1 MTSIDSEEEGEAHL
15 FACKCGGNATAV
27 SCGARA
33 MPIDSKVV
41 KIKLPKKRK
50 CNSSWVDKDF
60 SYSASDQWGQ
70 ETMK

>member
-33 MPIDSKVV
+33 VPIDSKVV

-50 CNSSWVDKDF
+50 RNSSWIDKDF
-60 SYSASDQWGQ
+60 SCTASDR
-70 ETMK
+70 